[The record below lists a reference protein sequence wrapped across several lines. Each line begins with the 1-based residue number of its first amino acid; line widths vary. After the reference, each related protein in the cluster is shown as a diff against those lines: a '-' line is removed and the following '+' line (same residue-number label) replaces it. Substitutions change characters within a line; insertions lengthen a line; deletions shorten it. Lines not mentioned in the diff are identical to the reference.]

1 MKLMTQKAL
10 STLNRYNDCVKSNKQ
25 VYYRKNINMLSVRI
39 VKFVVY
45 EDDGWICAAG
55 ENDTIFTQAKTLKK
69 LIKNID
75 EAVRCHFN
83 IKAGEFKV
91 SLEFEPEVLIFLSK
105 GNERAQSSC
114 C

>member
-1 MKLMTQKAL
+1 MTQKAL
-10 STLNRYNDCVKSNKQ
+10 STRNYYVKSNKQ
-25 VYYRKNINMLSVRI
+25 VYYRKNINMLSVKI

-55 ENDTIFTQAKTLKK
+55 EKDTIFTQAKTLKK

-75 EAVRCHFN
+75 EAVRCHFG
-83 IKAGEFKV
+83 IKEGDFKV
-91 SLEFEPEVLIFLSK
+91 LLEFEPEILILLSK
-105 GNERAQSSC
+105 GSKRAQSSC